1 MSTDALDIYREHLNE
16 ELGESSPISETATY
30 DPSGTDEAELSGVF
44 DDNTF
49 ISGKATA
56 PGRNTPKREGAR
68 FIVSTILDF
77 DIYENKEIYFPYRS
91 QSFVIHYIEKDA
103 SGAQVLWLR

>member
-1 MSTDALDIYREHLNE
+1 MSIEALDIFRTHLNE
-16 ELGESSPISETATY
+16 ILGTDSPISEPATY
-30 DPSGTDEAELSGVF
+30 DPSGTDEADLSGVF

-49 ISGKATA
+49 KSGGATA

-68 FIVSTILDF
+68 FIVSEIVDF
-77 DIYENKEIYFPYRS
+77 DIYENKEIYLPYRERT
-91 QSFVIHYIEKDA
+91 FIIHYIEHDA